1 MVLSLW
7 AMTIL
12 SLYIRVQ
19 VNILGRHLYIDTA
32 RGFGSSL
39 IIVRANYFSLF
50 TYAKIFTLQFVII
63 VGFDGIMFLFQQQY
77 QSGFSQLTYSGA
89 AETFLLSIHAPETF
103 LFIF

>member
-32 RGFGSSL
+32 RHLG
-39 IIVRANYFSLF
+39 
-50 TYAKIFTLQFVII
+50 T
-63 VGFDGIMFLFQQQY
+63 
-77 QSGFSQLTYSGA
+77 SQLLVSIRHLVYIGLSCIATSLVTLSNLVLY
-89 AETFLLSIHAPETF
+89 LLSLVQLPSYYSIAILVSCFVSYVGYYF
-103 LFIF
+103 LSLSLA

>member
-32 RGFGSSL
+32 RHLG
-39 IIVRANYFSLF
+39 
-50 TYAKIFTLQFVII
+50 T
-63 VGFDGIMFLFQQQY
+63 
-77 QSGFSQLTYSGA
+77 SQLLVSIMLIVYIYGPISGSVV
-89 AETFLLSIHAPETF
+89 TVSNLGSLVVNVG
-103 LFIF
+103 

>member
-39 IIVRANYFSLF
+39 IIVRA
-50 TYAKIFTLQFVII
+50 KIFTLQFVII

-77 QSGFSQLTYSGA
+77 QSGFSQLTCSGA
-89 AETFLLSIHAPETF
+89 AETFLLIIHAPEKF